1 MRCENCGYEL
11 RETDKGCAACEL
23 YNAAVEAQE
32 AAAASLARD
41 RANGRKIGRTW
52 VNEYGFFA
60 AYDGVHDQIGT
71 VAEAAPFAELTTNAI
86 RALDRPKPPTVVCL
100 CGSTRFYEAFRQAEY
115 DEEQKGNI
123 VLSIGFKPDI
133 GPGEHGQNVGIT
145 PERKTEVDELHNRK
159 IDLSN
164 EILILNVGGYLG
176 DSTRRE
182 LDYARRHGKD
192 VRWLEPPRAGGG
204 SREAPHGS

>member
-1 MRCENCGYEL
+1 MSRCANCNHEL
-11 RETDKGCAACEL
+11 RKSDHGCDACEL
-23 YNAAVEAQE
+23 YSAAVVANQ
-32 AAAASLARD
+32 AAAASIAKD

-60 AYDGVHDQIGT
+60 EFDGVHDQIGT
-71 VAEAAPFAELTTNAI
+71 VAEAAPFDTLINESLVVHENH
-86 RALDRPKPPTVVCL
+86 PKPPTVVCL

-123 VLSIGFKPDI
+123 VLSIGFKPDV

-145 PERKTEVDELHNRK
+145 PERKFEIDELHLRK
-159 IDLSN
+159 IDLAG
-164 EILILNVGGYLG
+164 EVLIINVDGYVG

-182 LDYARRHGKD
+182 LDYARRHGKT
-192 VRWLEPPRAGGG
+192 VRWREPPAG
-204 SREAPHGS
+204 HQ